1 MDICPY
7 FSQTKTWTYLTNC
20 VERKKYGELL
30 PIPQEKLLGKN
41 ENGELLPIPREKLLG
56 RKGKWRDSLHNEV
69 KLLGLFAITV
79 HSWDLHH
86 LGILLDLDS
95 ISHVLLDHVD
105 GLLRPPVIQV
115 FFFLAS
121 FLINLL
127 PLFYSLGSSLLMV
140 GSYTSFS
147 FLYLL
152 SWIAF
157 PLPF

>member
-20 VERKKYGELL
+20 VERKKYGELF

-79 HSWDLHH
+79 HSCNILHH
-86 LGILLDLDS
+86 M
-95 ISHVLLDHVD
+95 
-105 GLLRPPVIQV
+105 RE
-115 FFFLAS
+115 
-121 FLINLL
+121 
-127 PLFYSLGSSLLMV
+127 
-140 GSYTSFS
+140 
-147 FLYLL
+147 
-152 SWIAF
+152 
-157 PLPF
+157 